1 VRDLKFIVV
10 DFKEVPEG
18 FHFLKV
24 SSLHLTARAILII
37 LWATTSMW
45 PSKLLMTAVSRV
57 RRLLD
62 YVNNTIAI

>member
-10 DFKEVPEG
+10 DFKEVPED

-24 SSLHLTARAILII
+24 SSLYLTARAILII

-45 PSKLLMTAVSRV
+45 PSKLLMTAALRV
-57 RRLLD
+57 
-62 YVNNTIAI
+62 